1 MIQHSN
7 MPNKT
12 KHSPI
17 WLDIQIKNYSNN
29 SVTLTQLERKKI
41 FSSNNLKSQ
50 IILIIQLLFGAR
62 KSECLLEIPIRHVI
76 WVLFSISVCP
86 RYFVSWYI
94 SLAQIG
100 TPLESL
106 VCCPLS
112 VCSSLIL
119 FFCKPPSPLLLKKT
133 KKNKN
138 KKRWK
143 GKCFEKLRRCVV
155 SDFMS
160 RVARSLAVVVVR
172 GRKFSFEIPF
182 LQKMK
187 L

>member
-1 MIQHSN
+1 MIQYSY

-12 KHSPI
+12 THSPI
-17 WLDIQIKNYSNN
+17 WLNIQIKNYSNN
-29 SVTLTQLERKKI
+29 SATLTQLERKKI

-76 WVLFSISVCP
+76 WVLFSIAVCP
-86 RYFVSWYI
+86 CYFVSWYI

-119 FFCKPPSPLLLKKT
+119 FFCNPPSLS
-133 KKNKN
+133 
-138 KKRWK
+138 
-143 GKCFEKLRRCVV
+143 FFFFLRRRRRRIRRKDEKENVLK
-155 SDFMS
+155 SFA
-160 RVARSLAVVVVR
+160 VAWFQISCQ
-172 GRKFSFEIPF
+172 G
-182 LQKMK
+182 
-187 L
+187 